1 MQVLI
6 NHCQKIPAYWNTR
19 WTSFSCMNYNI
30 LTFIGLIGV
39 GVVIGA
45 TLDLSSE
52 PEPANVKV
60 SQPVKTSSNNSL
72 HSPFSSSASHT
83 DNDKLAQ
90 LEQTLQSLQ
99 ERVQT
104 EEKQRKKL
112 EHKVALLEKGIKSA
126 DQDNGQNSDDGDQ
139 TTNSE
144 VANPHQAGT
153 FQPANQSANWFNEQA
168 LMDAGVDQ
176 AKVSYIKNVFEQA
189 EMDKLYL
196 RDQATREGWMGS
208 ERFND
213 AMKEIS
219 DRTSALRAQLNDDEY
234 DAYLY
239 AAGRSNRV
247 IVESV
252 LSNSPASN
260 AGIQAGDIILN
271 YDNKRIYSWTD
282 LTSATSEGDT
292 NSTVAITILRD
303 NQQQQVYM
311 PRGPMGI
318 RLTTESVAP

>member
-1 MQVLI
+1 
-6 NHCQKIPAYWNTR
+6 
-19 WTSFSCMNYNI
+19 MNYKL
-30 LTFIGLIGV
+30 LTFIGLISV

-45 TLDLSSE
+45 TLDFSE
-52 PEPANVKV
+52 ESKPANTGVP
-60 SQPVKTSSNNSL
+60 QPVKTSSDNTL
-72 HSPFSSSASHT
+72 RSPFSSSSDPSDT
-83 DNDKLAQ
+83 DKLTQ
-90 LEQTLQSLQ
+90 LETTIQSLQ
-99 ERVQT
+99 KQVQ
-104 EEKQRKKL
+104 EEIDQREKL
-112 EHKVALLEKGIKSA
+112 EKKVALLEKGIRPPGSDNRKETDDNNQSA
-126 DQDNGQNSDDGDQ
+126 ADAV
-139 TTNSE
+139 T
-144 VANPHQAGT
+144 NPHQAGT

-208 ERFND
+208 DRFND

-219 DRTSALRAQLNDDEY
+219 DRTDNLRAQLNDNEY

-239 AAGRSNRV
+239 ASGRSNRV

-252 LSNSPASN
+252 LNNSPASN
-260 AGIQAGDIILN
+260 AGIQAGDVILS
-271 YDNKRIYSWTD
+271 YDNKKIYNWTD
-282 LTSATSEGDT
+282 LTSATSEGDP
-292 NSTVAITILRD
+292 NSTVAITVLRD

-318 RLTTESVAP
+318 RLTTDSVAP

>member
-1 MQVLI
+1 
-6 NHCQKIPAYWNTR
+6 
-19 WTSFSCMNYNI
+19 MNSKL
-30 LTFIGLIGV
+30 LTFIGLISI

-45 TLDLSSE
+45 PLDAFNETESNNSAE
-52 PEPANVKV
+52 TR
-60 SQPVKTSSNNSL
+60 PVKTSSNNTL
-72 HSPFSSSASHT
+72 NSPFSSPASDAT
-83 DNDKLAQ
+83 DDRFTQ
-90 LEQTLQSLQ
+90 LEQTIQSLQ
-99 ERVQT
+99 DRIQSEIQ
-104 EEKQRKKL
+104 QREKL
-112 EHKVALLEKGIKSA
+112 EQKVALLEKGIRSTSEISESDAEDNAQPVSSA
-126 DQDNGQNSDDGDQ
+126 MAS
-139 TTNSE
+139 
-144 VANPHQAGT
+144 PHQSGS
-153 FQPANQSANWFNEQA
+153 FNQNTNWFNEQA
-168 LMDAGVDQ
+168 LTDAGVDQ

-219 DRTSALRAQLNDDEY
+219 DRNSALRAQLNDDEY

-260 AGIQAGDIILN
+260 AGIQAGDVILS

-282 LTSATSEGDT
+282 LTGATSEGAANT
-292 NSTVAITILRD
+292 TVAVTIIRND
-303 NQQQQVYM
+303 QRQQVYI
-311 PRGPMGI
+311 PRGPMGV
-318 RLTTESVAP
+318 RLTTDSVAP

>member
-1 MQVLI
+1 
-6 NHCQKIPAYWNTR
+6 
-19 WTSFSCMNYNI
+19 MNYKV
-30 LTFIGLIGV
+30 LSFIGLIGI

-45 TLDLSSE
+45 TLDLSDESE
-52 PEPANVKV
+52 PAVAIT
-60 SQPVKTSSNNSL
+60 QPVKTSSTNSL
-72 HSPFSSSASHT
+72 HSPFSSHAT

-90 LEQTLQSLQ
+90 LELTVQSLQ
-99 ERVQT
+99 ERVQA
-104 EEKQRKKL
+104 EIKQREKL
-112 EHKVALLEKGIKSA
+112 EQKVALLEKGAKSA
-126 DQDNGQNSDDGDQ
+126 DQDSEQNTDDSSQ
-139 TTNSE
+139 TTDNV

-153 FQPANQSANWFNEQA
+153 FQPVNQNANWFNEQA

-196 RDQATREGWMGS
+196 RDQATREGWVGS

-219 DRTSALRAQLNDDEY
+219 DRTSALRAQLNDNEY

-260 AGIQAGDIILN
+260 AGIQAGDVILS

-282 LTSATSEGDT
+282 LTSATSEGAA

-318 RLTTESVAP
+318 RLTTDSVAP